1 MSDFLMSEF
10 RLTVNRQ
17 QSTMFIIIDHSF
29 VTTFFNTGLTLCKRL
44 IVLYLLTIHNSSL
57 TYFTHH

>member
-17 QSTMFIIIDHSF
+17 QSTMFIIIDHS
-29 VTTFFNTGLTLCKRL
+29 LL
-44 IVLYLLTIHNSSL
+44 INFIH
-57 TYFTHH
+57 Y